1 MFYEQLRLRRA
12 EAGLTQELAA
22 NRAGVKR
29 TTLAT
34 WEQGRQ
40 EVPLRMLPTLARI
53 YGLDSPLGFLEKMPT
68 YEDLARIRK
77 KPFEDRT
84 FEEDIIVNFDSD
96 ILAEAAPEEVK
107 KSITEAFQKKAE
119 RIQTQHGF
127 IQQHNLLERFGG
139 ILGGDLVQK
148 LQEEYSPD
156 RAGCYDDDVLF
167 AYHCLTPQGKEN
179 VLRVLIGALYTSR
192 QGFLTKPAFDSIHTR
207 LQVAL
212 QVAFQ
217 EAKGGGMD
225 A

>member
-22 NRAGVKR
+22 IRAGIKR
-29 TTLAT
+29 ATLAN
-34 WEQGRQ
+34 WELGR
-40 EVPLRMLPTLARI
+40 VDIPLRMLPTLARI

-84 FEEDIIVNFDSD
+84 FEEDVIVNFDSD

-119 RIQTQHGF
+119 EKSGISDF
-127 IQQHNLLERFGG
+127 IQQHKLWERFG
-139 ILGGDLVQK
+139 IMGGDVV
-148 LQEEYSPD
+148 LQLKEEYSQD
-156 RAGCYDDDVLF
+156 GNGRFDEDIMLC
-167 AYHCLTPQGKEN
+167 YHCLTPQGKET

-217 EAKGGGMD
+217 EAKGGVMD